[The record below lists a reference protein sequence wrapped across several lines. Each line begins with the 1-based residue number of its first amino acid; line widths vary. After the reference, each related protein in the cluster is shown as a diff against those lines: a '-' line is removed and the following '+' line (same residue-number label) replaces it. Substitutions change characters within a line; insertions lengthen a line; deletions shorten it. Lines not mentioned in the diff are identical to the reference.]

1 MEQETY
7 YRYAEV
13 PVQHI
18 TYILQLI
25 LLHQATYVSLRATI
39 ERWSGIASMAGTI
52 ASAQEKMQILMNAV
66 NRMFFIARWIQ
77 ANGKTALLYAKD
89 LTVFIQR
96 RRRFGPLCFRIIND
110 VLYQDCYTWFRNYTH
125 NLHRLHYI

>member
-1 MEQETY
+1 MNIGQDNDSDDKELNAGGHNDYADDDIQYGYWRSCWRTSYEYWGSSSLTSAQIMEQETY

-52 ASAQEKMQILMNAV
+52 ASAQEKSK
-66 NRMFFIARWIQ
+66 F
-77 ANGKTALLYAKD
+77 
-89 LTVFIQR
+89 
-96 RRRFGPLCFRIIND
+96 
-110 VLYQDCYTWFRNYTH
+110 
-125 NLHRLHYI
+125 